1 VVKIIALRQVAAHQ
15 RRRRV
20 TRQLFGALAGVAAV
34 LLLAA
39 ALLSVDWGR
48 VATGVGSGVS
58 QGIDSVD
65 DLVASVTQSYG
76 MCDGAGWNCVVDGD
90 TFRHEGQRIR
100 IADIDAPE
108 VRDFKCGS
116 EKLLGDRA
124 TGRLRELLSAGP
136 FELAP
141 IDRDEDVYGRKL
153 RVVMRDGHSLGQQ
166 LVDEGL
172 ARRWTGSRRSWC

>member
-1 VVKIIALRQVAAHQ
+1 VVEIVTLRQIAARQQ
-15 RRRRV
+15 RQRV
-20 TRQLFGALAGVAAV
+20 TRRWFGALAGVAAA

-39 ALLSVDWGR
+39 AVLSVDWGR
-48 VATGVGSGVS
+48 VTTEVSGEIGG
-58 QGIDSVD
+58 QIDG
-65 DLVASVTQSYG
+65 LVASVTQNYG
-76 MCDGAGWNCVVDGD
+76 LCDGSGWNCVIDGD
-90 TFRHEGQRIR
+90 TFRHNGEKIR

-108 VRDFKCGS
+108 VRDFKCSS

-124 TGRLRELLSAGP
+124 TERLRELLSAGQ
-136 FELAP
+136 FELAS

-153 RVVMRDGHSLGQQ
+153 RVVVRDGQSLGAQ